1 MKSLMQ
7 KKLFELLDAVE
18 SILQQDDA
26 ERWLDPNTID
36 QLSNMEV
43 FVRTWLQDESTLTE
57 EERVAVLANLTDALK
72 PRIMASGSI
81 KNTLH

>member
-1 MKSLMQ
+1 VKSLMQ